1 MTITN
6 TRFGDIDYSADD
18 IITFAEGII
27 GFPESKQYLLLNPK
41 PNTPFRWLQSLE
53 EASLAFL
60 VAFPEVIAPG
70 YAPVVDDSTVNEL
83 ELSEETPRM
92 LLTTVTIPA
101 GKPEDM
107 TTNLLGPIV
116 VNAATMR
123 AKQVILSDDAYTVKH
138 RVFATTDRAAEKVAA

>member
-1 MTITN
+1 MTISN
-6 TRFGDIDYSADD
+6 TRFGEIEYAADD

-27 GFPESKQYLLLNPK
+27 GFPDSRQFLLLNHK

-60 VAFPEVIAPG
+60 VAFPEMIVPG
-70 YAPVVDDSTVNEL
+70 YTPEIDDAVAKEL
-83 ELSEETPRM
+83 ELTEETPKM
-92 LLTTVTIPA
+92 LLTTVTIPT
-101 GKPEDM
+101 GKPEEM

-116 VNAATMR
+116 VNAATMN

-138 RVFATTDRAAEKVAA
+138 RVFASTDRVAEKVAA